1 LTAIIFH
8 SKQRLTNQSAY
19 GDWMKDGEGKRI
31 FAVIFLQPHP
41 FAEQEAGYKNTP
53 QMAKRFSSEAE
64 YRSSPTALCTTCMN
78 PTVEGIVE
86 VEMTF
91 TSFVTTATRDLVS
104 CASMTKQDTHPKRI
118 LSLNLFQKW
127 EEPLF
132 RFIRLTNKRH

>member
-1 LTAIIFH
+1 LDEGW
-8 SKQRLTNQSAY
+8 R
-19 GDWMKDGEGKRI
+19 GEKDFRGHF
-31 FAVIFLQPHP
+31 FATPP

-91 TSFVTTATRDLVS
+91 TSFVTTANPGS
-104 CASMTKQDTHPKRI
+104 CK
-118 LSLNLFQKW
+118 L
-127 EEPLF
+127 
-132 RFIRLTNKRH
+132 RFNDQARYPS